1 MNKIKLNAFFELTKP
16 RITLMVLVTTLL
28 GFYCAQRGIH
38 DWGLLVYTLLGAG
51 LTCAGAAVLNNYL
64 DRDADALMLRT
75 KNRSLPSGVLSS
87 SEALSFGISLTLV
100 GVIILCVKVNLLTAF
115 LSLLT
120 SFLYTLVYT
129 PMKRISWFNTT
140 IGAIPGAIPPMGGW
154 AAARGELGIE
164 AWILFAILFIWQHP
178 HFFAI
183 AWIFKDDYRK
193 AGFKMLPVV
202 DPDGKSTFQQTIW
215 FSALLIL
222 ISLLPSM
229 IGMAGRVYFWGALIA
244 GILLFQVGWQLRKS
258 HSTADAYKLL
268 KASVIYL
275 PILLL
280 LIVFDVTF

>member
-1 MNKIKLNAFFELTKP
+1 
-16 RITLMVLVTTLL
+16 MVLVTTLL

-38 DWGLLVYTLLGAG
+38 DWRLLVYTLLGAG
-51 LTCAGAAVLNNYL
+51 LTCAGAAALNNYL

-75 KNRSLPSGVLSS
+75 KNRSLPSGVLSP
-87 SEALSFGISLTLV
+87 SEALSFGILLTLI

-154 AAARGELGIE
+154 AAARGELGLE

-222 ISLLPSM
+222 VSLLPSM
-229 IGMAGRVYFWGALIA
+229 IGMAGRVYFWGALLA

>member
-275 PILLL
+275 PILLF